1 MSLSTLNHPAA
12 AAAASGRGR
21 SFSLAAPAPST
32 VRLPRRR
39 PPAPAAASA
48 VAVEADAAADR
59 VSALSQV
66 SGVLGSQ
73 WGDEGKGKL
82 VDVLAP
88 RFDIVARCQGGANAG
103 HTIYNSEGKKFA
115 LHLVPSGILH
125 EGTLCVV
132 GNGAVIHVPGFFGEI
147 DGLQSNGVSCD
158 GRILVSDRAHLLFD
172 LHQTVDG
179 LREAEL
185 ANSFI

>member
-1 MSLSTLNHPAA
+1 MSLSTLNHAAAGGGGGSGKSFSPASPAA
-12 AAAASGRGR
+12 
-21 SFSLAAPAPST
+21 PS
-32 VRLPRRR
+32 VRLRLPRRR
-39 PPAPAAASA
+39 PSALAAVSTA
-48 VAVEADAAADR
+48 AVEADPAADR

-115 LHLVPSGILH
+115 LHLIPSGILH

-132 GNGAVIHVPGFFGEI
+132 GNGVVIHVPG
-147 DGLQSNGVSCD
+147 C
-158 GRILVSDRAHLLFD
+158 RW
-172 LHQTVDG
+172 T
-179 LREAEL
+179 
-185 ANSFI
+185 